1 MASLYKKR
9 GFYYIDFWMGKKR
22 KTINTDLKITTRNY
36 LQACKMKKQIEEEIE
51 IKKSEIEKRSY
62 EVPVK
67 DHHLKP
73 NQKLLLSS
81 LISKYKIKISLRSDS
96 HQELFKIVFMHFT
109 NIVPA
114 DTDITEIT
122 PEHIIMFIKSIQDK
136 VQNATLIT
144 YLNYLKGFFN
154 YLVDE
159 DYLSKSPIRKK
170 DCPRRQRKSIVTF
183 KDEMLEQ
190 ILKEAYERDY
200 TFYCVLRL
208 LRLTGI
214 RPVDLL
220 RLKKGDFDFKNR
232 IINVVISKT
241 KKEIKFPIYQELY
254 DFLRDE
260 MKGLSE
266 LHDDERIFEGFTVR
280 IVGKRFRSIKIKLGI
295 KDKYTFTLKTFRKT
309 FATDH
314 AKKLDIQD
322 VAYLLGHDET
332 DTTRTFYADVIVDNL
347 RNKMDNNNNK

>member
-9 GFYYIDFWMGKKR
+9 GFYFIDFWVGIRR
-22 KTINTDLKITTRNY
+22 KTINTQIIATTRNFK
-36 LQACKMKKQIEEEIE
+36 QANDMKKQIEKEIE
-51 IKKSEIEKRSY
+51 IRKEEIKQRSY
-62 EVPVK
+62 EVSVNGNHIK
-67 DHHLKP
+67 L
-73 NQKLLLSS
+73 NQQLALSN
-81 LISKYKIKISLRSDS
+81 LIEKYRIKISLRSKS
-96 HQELFKIVFMHFT
+96 HQELFDIVFRQFT
-109 NIVPA
+109 HIVPA
-114 DTDITEIT
+114 NTDITDIT

-159 DYLSKSPIRKK
+159 EYLSKSPIRKK
-170 DCPRRQRKSIVTF
+170 DCPRRERKNIVTF

-190 ILKEAYERDY
+190 ILKEAYDRDY

-220 RLKKGDFDFKNR
+220 RLKKSDFDFKNR

-295 KDKYTFTLKTFRKT
+295 KDRYTFTLKTFRKT

-347 RNKMDNNNNK
+347 RNKMDKN